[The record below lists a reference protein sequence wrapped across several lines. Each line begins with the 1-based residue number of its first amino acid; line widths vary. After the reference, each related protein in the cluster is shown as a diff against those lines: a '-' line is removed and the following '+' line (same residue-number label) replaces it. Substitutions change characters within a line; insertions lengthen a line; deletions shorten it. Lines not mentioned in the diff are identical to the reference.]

1 MCLSFKTLRKTF
13 NQQPASEATRPGTR
27 SEAHL
32 AQSGS
37 LNLNDEYAKAFRT
50 QSYADIWKKAQHVST
65 DQGQETGDTSASPF
79 HCYGVLAE
87 HILEPDQETVK
98 EILQRGLMPSV
109 PELYD
114 LVSDYFNNSAEASK
128 LCGDLLKN
136 IEQAKLSYR
145 CVKNVLDT
153 TPSTGDLS
161 TEQCHFT
168 IAELLMFMKVDNP
181 FADPTSQNFQNI
193 HESYSS
199 LLKRLD
205 KNQKRLMK
213 KLKLLSGCKKAS
225 VVWII
230 GASTAIAICAV
241 VIASHALIAIVAAP
255 VLLTFPSNFVKQR
268 IDSLRLFR
276 TSVLARQRA
285 QLDAAARGTYLLNRD
300 FDTISCLVT
309 RLHDEVEHNKVMINF
324 CLERKDEI
332 QPVQMVVSQLR
343 SNDPKFNQQLDELEE
358 RVYLCFL
365 TINRA
370 RSMVVQEIQLQQPL
384 PLPLP

>member
-1 MCLSFKTLRKTF
+1 MCLKFKSLRKTF
-13 NQQPASEATRPGTR
+13 NQQTASEATRPRTR

-32 AQSGS
+32 VHSGS

-50 QSYADIWKKAQHVST
+50 QSYAEIWKKARRVST
-65 DQGQETGDTSASPF
+65 DQEQEIGETSASPF
-79 HCYGVLAE
+79 HQYGVLAE
-87 HILEPDQETVK
+87 HILEPDQEAVK
-98 EILQRGLMPSV
+98 DILQRGLLSSV

-136 IEQAKLSYR
+136 IQQAKASYR
-145 CVKNVLDT
+145 CVRNVLDC
-153 TPSTGDLS
+153 TPSTGDLTS
-161 TEQCHFT
+161 EQCHFT
-168 IAELLMFMKVDNP
+168 IAEFLMFMKVGNP

-199 LLKRLD
+199 LLKQLD
-205 KNQKRLMK
+205 LNQKRVMK

-230 GASTAIAICAV
+230 AASTAIAICAV
-241 VIASHALIAIVAAP
+241 VIASHALIAIVAGP
-255 VLLTFPSNFVKQR
+255 VVLTFPSNCVKHR
-268 IDSLRLFR
+268 MKSLR
-276 TSVLARQRA
+276 TSVLARQRT

-309 RLHDEVEHNKVMINF
+309 RLHDEVEHNKVIINF
-324 CLERKDEI
+324 CLDRKDEI

-343 SNDPKFNQQLDELEE
+343 SNDPKFNRQLDELEE

-384 PLPLP
+384 P